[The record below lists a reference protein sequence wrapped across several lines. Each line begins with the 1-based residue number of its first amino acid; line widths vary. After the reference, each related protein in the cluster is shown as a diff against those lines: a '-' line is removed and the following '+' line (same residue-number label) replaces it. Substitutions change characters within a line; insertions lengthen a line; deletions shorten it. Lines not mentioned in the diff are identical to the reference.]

1 MLFIGPA
8 ADESTD
14 EHEGFVAGLDAAGR
28 ATDIWTDIRS
38 EARDGRSGYVAV
50 LARCECG
57 WSGLPR
63 PADAAGHRAA
73 EREWIDGHFTAVVGA
88 GPWPDEMFLRS
99 PVRVTSAVT

>member
-14 EHEGFVAGLDAAGR
+14 EHEGYVAGLDAAGR
-28 ATDIWTDIRS
+28 ATDIWTDVR
-38 EARDGRSGYVAV
+38 ERLSGYVAV

-57 WSGLPR
+57 WSGLPQ
-63 PADAAGHRAA
+63 PADPAGHRAA
-73 EREWIDGHFTAVVGA
+73 EREWIDGHFAAVVGT

-99 PVRVTSAVT
+99 PVRATSAVT